1 MKISV
6 GINGFKEYSN
16 LEKREKFCIESLL
29 KFKNSNKNVELYN
42 ICFKEENIKY
52 DNFTTLNKLTKKSD
66 NLIREYYNKNNRE
79 NDYYSRQSEIDN
91 NTKHLPSVKE
101 IFDVLAST
109 DCDYFLFLNND
120 IILSNRLLKELED
133 DVESYVI
140 SRLNIQDID
149 SLNDIPKPNSYSVHG
164 YDAFFIKKETWL
176 RIRGNFDDYILGRF
190 YWDTFFATIFNLFSN
205 CKIINKLPAVC
216 FHIDHPA
223 SYNTECIEHFYTG
236 NMFNT
241 NLFVSNIWF
250 TYVYSIPMKRV
261 KQQVE
266 MPLPNE
272 KELEKQYFSQFNQNI
287 LFNKDFKKLDV
298 TNNKDYDLFIPLH
311 PKDEVKLPYVIEH
324 ATKHLNY
331 KNIFV
336 CSPYNISNKITDTN
350 ISYINDKD
358 ILDIPDTSF
367 IGFRPNWIY
376 QQFLKLSFN
385 LSSNQYY
392 FVLDADTVI
401 IKDLSLFE
409 NDSPIWYY
417 GGIQNHLPYFL
428 FNKKIFNLDKSLD
441 HTGIGDVGFFNKNI
455 VQSFLNYTGCSS
467 FKDLLYMVGKKTS
480 PFFHF
485 SEYET
490 YANFVNTYYPDLY
503 TFKKLKQVNKGRD
516 LNLKETPDWTAKDI
530 EDVIAEYSN
539 TDKQILSLHSWKI

>member
-1 MKISV
+1 MKIV
-6 GINGFKEYSN
+6 IGINGFKEFAN
-16 LEKREKFCIESLL
+16 LEKREKFCIESLIR
-29 KFKNSNKNVELYN
+29 FKNTNKNVELYN
-42 ICFKEENIKY
+42 ICFKEENIIY

-66 NLIREYYNKNNRE
+66 DLIRNYYNKNNRE
-79 NDYYSRQSEIDN
+79 KDYYSRQAEIDN

-120 IILSNRLLKELED
+120 IILSDRLLKEMEEGI
-133 DVESYVI
+133 ESYVI

-149 SLNDIPKPNSYSVHG
+149 SLSDIPKPNSYSVHG

-176 RIRGNFDDYILGRF
+176 RIRGNFDDYIIGRF
-190 YWDTFFATIFNLFSN
+190 YWDTFFATIFNLLSK

-216 FHIDHPA
+216 FHIDHEA
-223 SYNTECIEHFYTG
+223 NYNSSCIEQFYTG

-250 TYVYSIPMKRV
+250 TYVYNIPMKRIKHV
-261 KQQVE
+261 IE

-272 KELEKQYFSQFNQNI
+272 KELEKHYFSQFDQNL
-287 LFNKDFKKLDV
+287 LFDKDFKKLDTTV
-298 TNNKDYDLFIPLH
+298 SKESDLFIPLH
-311 PKDEVKLPYVIEH
+311 PKDEVKLPFVIEH
-324 ATKHLNY
+324 AAKHLNY

-336 CSPYNISNKITDTN
+336 CSPTN
-350 ISYINDKD
+350 ITNKVTDSNIIYINDKD

-367 IGFRPNWIY
+367 IKFRPNWIY

-385 LSSNQYY
+385 LSNNEYY

-401 IKDLSLFE
+401 MKDLPLFE
-409 NDSPIWYY
+409 NNSPIWYY
-417 GGIQNHLPYFL
+417 GGAQNHLPYFL

-441 HTGIGDVGFFNKNI
+441 HTGIGDIGFFNKNI
-455 VQSFLNYTGCSS
+455 VQTFLNYTGCNS
-467 FKDLLYMVGKKTS
+467 FKDLLYTIGAKTS
-480 PFFHF
+480 SFFHF

-490 YANFVNTYYPDLY
+490 YANFANTYYPELY
-503 TFKKLKQVNKGRD
+503 TFLNK
-516 LNLKETPDWTAKDI
+516 
-530 EDVIAEYSN
+530 
-539 TDKQILSLHSWKI
+539 